1 VVELARTHEPADAD
15 ELLARADTAMY
26 AAKRSGKGRIVAYR
40 PGMTLSE
47 LEDQRLRAVL
57 LTAIGTGEIQLA
69 YQPIVELATR
79 RVVAVEAL
87 ARWQRAGHDVP
98 ADDLIADATRTGVL
112 PELSAALLAQACAQI
127 AEWSPRGPLAVH
139 VNVAPSQLADGR
151 LLDDVRTSVRK
162 HGLAPGQLVLE
173 ITETGLLSETTTAY
187 DNVRALRRDG
197 VGISLDDF
205 GVGHS
210 SLSRLHDIE
219 LDSVKIDRSFVE
231 RIDSHPR
238 HAVFLSNVLGLAR
251 DISLPVIAEGV
262 ERVTQLT
269 ELERLGCDMAQG
281 YIFGRP
287 APAADLAPTVEPSAP
302 SSPPTGRR
310 RLPRTVRLADRDAGT
325 TDRDDA
331 ST

>member
-1 VVELARTHEPADAD
+1 
-15 ELLARADTAMY
+15 M
-26 AAKRSGKGRIVAYR
+26 
-40 PGMTLSE
+40 
-47 LEDQRLRAVL
+47 
-57 LTAIGTGEIQLA
+57 A
-69 YQPIVELATR
+69 YQPIVELPSR

-87 ARWQRAGHDVP
+87 ARWQRAGHNVP

-127 AEWSPRGPLAVH
+127 AAWSPHGPLAVH
-139 VNVAPSQLADGR
+139 VNVAPSQLVDDR
-151 LLDDVRTSVRK
+151 LLDDVQTLVHTHR
-162 HGLAPGQLVLE
+162 LLPGQLVLE
-173 ITETGLLSETTTAY
+173 ITESGLLSEATTAY
-187 DNVRALRRDG
+187 DNVRALRRSG
-197 VGISLDDF
+197 IGISLDDF

-231 RIDSHPR
+231 RIDLHPR

-269 ELERLGCDMAQG
+269 ELERLGCPMAQG

-287 APAADLAPTVEPSAP
+287 APAPASPLTSNTPHGPRPGPGADNSR
-302 SSPPTGRR
+302 GRSGLR
-310 RLPRTVRLADRDAGT
+310 IET
-325 TDRDDA
+325 
-331 ST
+331 